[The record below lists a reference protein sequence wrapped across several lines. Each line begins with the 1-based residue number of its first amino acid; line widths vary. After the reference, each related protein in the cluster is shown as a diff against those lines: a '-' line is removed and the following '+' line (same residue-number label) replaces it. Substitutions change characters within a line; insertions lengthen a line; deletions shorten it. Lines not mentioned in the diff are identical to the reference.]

1 MTDKSRHLH
10 TKYAEELIKLSDQL
24 DDLNMNNEPYKSI
37 VVNLLVNGIIFREN
51 V

>member
-1 MTDKSRHLH
+1 MTDTNRLFH
-10 TKYAEELIKLSDQL
+10 TKHAEELIKLSDQL